1 MEISLNAETLSK
13 PWCRALIGIILIAAG
28 IICFTFQN
36 RYSGI
41 TRENCTAVETSFS
54 ELRTDL
60 ATEKSTY
67 RIWLL
72 FEDYDNSLDIHPSCV
87 TDELTSTLIG
97 LEKGAKMK
105 ILHSNKTSDI
115 YELWANGELL
125 LDFDTAKAKIEENIT
140 FLKYFGYVL
149 LPLGAVSFISSF
161 IKKGKNKDNCSGNN

>member
-1 MEISLNAETLSK
+1 M
-13 PWCRALIGIILIAAG
+13 
-28 IICFTFQN
+28 
-36 RYSGI
+36 
-41 TRENCTAVETSFS
+41 
-54 ELRTDL
+54 
-60 ATEKSTY
+60 
-67 RIWLL
+67 
-72 FEDYDNSLDIHPSCV
+72 